1 MTTIIYH
8 TKMSLKPKSE
18 MNKHCH
24 EMHRL
29 KNIAKGHRLNKKT
42 DFYYVLIVSGFS
54 WISTVACFR
63 QHKTHCVQT
72 MFILIAIGS
81 FCYPNYACLYLVA
94 FYYLH
99 LTNVTVIFRPTSWEP
114 HQASV
119 SKSRTFVRYIKHK
132 MLRKIPQKWSHLLHG
147 Y

>member
-1 MTTIIYH
+1 MSLEGGVLERGCGLIQQQSGGSQRYGIIAYSTRSFFNYFFLDEQITGSQLVFIQGPEPMTTIIYH

-54 WISTVACFR
+54 
-63 QHKTHCVQT
+63 
-72 MFILIAIGS
+72 
-81 FCYPNYACLYLVA
+81 
-94 FYYLH
+94 
-99 LTNVTVIFRPTSWEP
+99 
-114 HQASV
+114 
-119 SKSRTFVRYIKHK
+119 
-132 MLRKIPQKWSHLLHG
+132 
-147 Y
+147 